1 MRICSLSVPPLKH
14 EWNQTVWSVNNLRCG
29 TAGPLETLVTPVTNE
44 RRLYRIRWYRLLW
57 LLCGMSKQRF
67 EKKAMDSLAAL
78 GFTVG
83 STRGVVRVEKY
94 GCGAEFRQDPDGR
107 FRMTVL
113 PTIMLNGQ
121 FTRLWDAGYQKF
133 LLTDEGIKIPALASH
148 LEGLRKF
155 NEELRTA
162 LGVPTFY
169 NEALGSVSQLSVYD
183 RVKGRPG
190 DVPDTTVGCHIPASD
205 H

>member
-1 MRICSLSVPPLKH
+1 M
-14 EWNQTVWSVNNLRCG
+14 WNV
-29 TAGPLETLVTPVTNE
+29 NE
-44 RRLYRIRWYRLLW
+44 RFSQAAI
-57 LLCGMSKQRF
+57 
-67 EKKAMDSLAAL
+67 ESLAAL
-78 GFTVG
+78 GFSVG

-94 GCGAEFRQDPDGR
+94 GCGAEFRKGPDGL
-107 FRMTVL
+107 FQMTVM
-113 PTIMLNGQ
+113 PTIMLHGK

-133 LLTDEGIKIPALASH
+133 LLTDDGHKLPALAQH
-148 LEGLRKF
+148 LENLRKF

-190 DVPDTTVGCHIPASD
+190 DVPDKTVGAQSQGESH
-205 H
+205 